1 MHWYE
6 YLVLILGTG
15 LLGAIVQILLSNF
28 LSLNM
33 SKIEKQKEVY
43 NEFLLQLQEVA
54 VPNNRDNTFNL
65 VVARKTISLLLEDFY
80 TKKVQHDGVMAV
92 AEALCMQI
100 PTVQKLVSIKGIGL
114 LTVDGFFTKNTKQ
127 MSI

>member
-1 MHWYE
+1 
-6 YLVLILGTG
+6 
-15 LLGAIVQILLSNF
+15 
-28 LSLNM
+28 M